1 MAQRLIERACDQFR
15 KELSPEDENEIIS
28 TKSLDEVKLA
38 LGQIERHLAARQSL
52 RNFDRIAPFLGA
64 AERFSQVVEVVCN
77 GTPYLPWIW
86 APVKFIIQ
94 SARDHVHV
102 LDKVLM
108 AYANIGNSMPRLSRY
123 GEVFHDHAFQCMIA
137 YLFEDILEFHREA
150 YSMLKKPGWTIFFS
164 SSWGR
169 FDHRFSSLLINI
181 ERLSEQID
189 REAVALDIVATAE
202 WRSKSADDASKRE
215 EQWQTQQLHAI
226 LNWLGIEDDIQEAK
240 LEMNANKC
248 YDGTCQWLTK
258 SSKIRTW
265 LERNRGNPVLWL
277 NGKPGSGKSI
287 LSSMLI
293 RFLRSD
299 PSRRIIRMAP
309 DLVPYVYDEC
319 LVKAQR
325 CSSDVLK
332 RIMPQLFSRFDDVN
346 LVVDGI
352 DELPSSEHKSI
363 ITALLQ
369 LSKSCS
375 GVKLLLVSQDLPTIA
390 DYLSKKPTLCL
401 REEAEATHKDHAIM
415 VEGSLK
421 ELNEKRRGAIGGVLM
436 EKLKNEILDKSEG
449 MFLWVNL
456 VMNLLKMSKSPQEL
470 RQQIFSLPTSLAEIY
485 QKILSNICHQLQANA
500 IPDVMRIFAW
510 LKCHKG
516 QQPML
521 KCEVRLAMALDGSTR
536 KITRDSLP
544 WANATDICKPLIED
558 GPDNT
563 LVFVHSTVPQYYTQ
577 QCILMFL
584 KADRMCRFLF
594 ENGPNSFMSVPAA
607 IASVTFACICQV
619 DQALD
624 LLQPQCSTST
634 STLEVAR
641 GFYGLLPYSYQYW
654 TQHLIEFLSM
664 SEKEPSS
671 FSDSLSKAIME
682 CLKQLCQKL
691 MGTPDMDSVPIKTDE
706 DSSLLQRFL
715 TVDEAAVITQTM
727 ERAKQ
732 LQSQGTK
739 PVTAKLD
746 TPSASLQEYRRAL
759 HHIVRQDSMLG
770 IEQDE
775 LIAFKEDYKPTA
787 FVCDRQGCN
796 RSLRGYSSK
805 EKLASHRE
813 RHTQSLRCY
822 ERDCQYNDVG
832 FSTGTKLKN
841 HKQKMH
847 PGPTLVPI
855 LEEFPRETSPMM
867 HSTGG
872 DQQAGAAASEIL
884 ESSSLYEPA
893 NPQSTST
900 ATKEWA
906 NENEHPSAVEAFPS
920 RSKDLPGQRPT
931 RILIGCWSRSSSRKD
946 QDKHAC
952 YGILGA
958 NAMFRI
964 KLVRETMDGRFVDG
978 NFPTAASARWIGYE
992 EVNLLGH
999 IRDLS
1004 RYVMKEYVRVRQYQI
1019 DHCNETEDERVA
1031 NEIRAV
1037 DEAHRRRAALA
1048 VKA

>member
-1 MAQRLIERACDQFR
+1 M
-15 KELSPEDENEIIS
+15 
-28 TKSLDEVKLA
+28 
-38 LGQIERHLAARQSL
+38 
-52 RNFDRIAPFLGA
+52 RIAPFLGA

-86 APVKFIIQ
+86 APVKFIVQ
-94 SARDHVHV
+94 SARDHAHV

-123 GEVFHDHAFQCMIA
+123 GEVFNDHAFQCMIA

-189 REAVALDIVATAE
+189 REAVALDIMATAE
-202 WRSKSADDASKRE
+202 WRSKNADDASKRE
-215 EQWQTQQLHAI
+215 EQWQTQQLYAI

-258 SSKIRTW
+258 SRKIRTW
-265 LERNRGNPVLWL
+265 LERNRGNSVLWL

-299 PSRRIIRMAP
+299 PSRRVCFFFCDYNTSALDIGTQILRTICSQIIRMAP

-319 LVKAQR
+319 LVKVQR

-332 RIMPQLFSRFDDVN
+332 RIMPQLFVRFDDVN

-352 DELPSSEHKSI
+352 DELPSSEHKSL

-369 LSKSCS
+369 LSKSFS
-375 GVKLLLVSQDLPTIA
+375 GLKLLLVSQDLPTIA
-390 DYLSKKPTLCL
+390 DHLSKKPTLCL
-401 REEAEATHKDHAIM
+401 REEAEATRKDHAIM

-436 EKLKNEILDKSEG
+436 EKLKNEILDKSEE

-456 VMNLLKMSKSPQEL
+456 VMNLLRMSKSPQEL
-470 RQQIFSLPTSLAEIY
+470 RQQISSLPTSLAEIY
-485 QKILSNICHQLQANA
+485 QKILSNIRHQLQANA

-521 KCEVRLAMALDGSTR
+521 KCEVRLAVALDGSTR
-536 KITRDSLP
+536 KITRNSLP

-563 LVFVHSTVPQYYTQ
+563 LVFVHSTVPQ
-577 QCILMFL
+577 
-584 KADRMCRFLF
+584 FLF

-654 TQHLIEFLSM
+654 TQHLTEFLSLL
-664 SEKEPSS
+664 EKEPSS
-671 FSDSLSKAIME
+671 FSDSFSKAIME

-691 MGTPDMDSVPIKTDE
+691 MGTPDMDSVSIKTDE

-715 TVDEAAVITQTM
+715 TVDEAAVITQTID
-727 ERAKQ
+727 RAKQ

-739 PVTAKLD
+739 PVAAKLD

-759 HHIVRQDSMLG
+759 HHIVQQDSILG
-770 IEQDE
+770 VEQDE

-813 RHTQSLRCY
+813 RHTKSLRCY
-822 ERDCQYNDVG
+822 ERDCKYNDVG

-847 PGPTLVPI
+847 PGLTLVPI
-855 LEEFPRETSPMM
+855 LEEFPRETSPTM
-867 HSTGG
+867 HSTGS

-884 ESSSLYEPA
+884 ESSSLYEPM
-893 NPQSTST
+893 NQQSTGM

-906 NENEHPSAVEAFPS
+906 NENEQLYGSSKEHPSAFEAYLRGS
-920 RSKDLPGQRPT
+920 NDLPGQRPT
-931 RILIGCWSRSSSRKD
+931 RILVGCWSRSSARKD
-946 QDKHAC
+946 QNKHAC
-952 YGILGA
+952 YGIIGA
-958 NAMFRI
+958 NDVFRI

-978 NFPTAASARWIGYE
+978 NFPTAAGALWIGYE
-992 EVNLLGH
+992 EVNFLGH
-999 IRDLS
+999 IRDLG
-1004 RYVMKEYVRVRQYQI
+1004 RTEMREYVRVRQYQI
-1019 DHCNETEDERVA
+1019 DSGETEDERVA
-1031 NEIRAV
+1031 NEIKAV
-1037 DEAHRRRAALA
+1037 YEAGRRAALA